1 LALAAAQ
8 PFAQEDTCT
17 KRERET
23 YIYMSKDNKSFEVL
37 ASTHF
42 SLFSRVLAAA
52 AAGKER
58 LQQQQEG
65 SSTARNKLGK
75 IIKDY

>member
-1 LALAAAQ
+1 
-8 PFAQEDTCT
+8 
-17 KRERET
+17 
-23 YIYMSKDNKSFEVL
+23 MSKDNKSFEVL

-75 IIKDY
+75 ITSHQVKALERERD